1 MKALK
6 QKTAKK
12 EQNPV
17 FFSLR
22 NRYLVYIL
30 ILIGG
35 LIANTGVLLINSE
48 RKALSVTL
56 IVIGVVAVFYSLY
69 IIANDRFHIK
79 GYTSVK

>member
-1 MKALK
+1 MKVLK

-12 EQNPV
+12 EQNPG

-22 NRYLVYIL
+22 NRYFVYII

-35 LIANTGVLLINSE
+35 LIADTGVLLINSE

-56 IVIGVVAVFYSLY
+56 IVIGAAAVFYSLY

-79 GYTSVK
+79 GYSAVK